1 MRKIST
7 CKLCLVRT
15 AGCRYGEPD
24 QDYETDSNANKKS
37 SKVELEEWIDG
48 DYENQVKEHLE
59 ATRGPMRAWMWL

>member
-48 DYENQVKEHLE
+48 DYENQVFFSVSAMLL
-59 ATRGPMRAWMWL
+59 RDNNRASH